1 MFDTLD
7 AIRQQLLAGEDNFA
21 EFKEVRL
28 GDRSVISPNSE
39 QFAGELVAFAN
50 ADGGV
55 IFLGVADDGS
65 VQGLPAGDLDRIEQW
80 VVNIASAGCD
90 PPIRPIIRRVR
101 LTPDQGTEGHLLL
114 VEIHRGLFAHRTSG
128 GRWLVRIGSTRR
140 DLTAQE
146 LARLLQQRGRAF
158 VFDEQAVMSATLDDL
173 DEGALGRHFGPS
185 AIPRRDLLRNTRI
198 TVADESGTDRPTVA
212 GLLAFGRDPQQHLI
226 PAHVHAGVYR
236 GTRLDSDEL
245 VHSVLIG
252 GTAAAQIDE
261 SVRFVDRFML
271 RPARKKLGRIEYP
284 QYDLEPVYEA
294 VVNAVAHRDYSIAG
308 SKIRLFLLADRL
320 ELYSPG
326 ALPNTITLETLPYRV
341 FTRNQ
346 LLVSFLSRMRS
357 ARTGSYYLES
367 RGEGVRRILE
377 ESEKHSGRRPEYR
390 LLGDELLLT
399 IWAQPSPHASRE
411 N

>member
-1 MFDTLD
+1 MFDSLD
-7 AIRQQLLAGEDNFA
+7 TIRRQLLAGEDSFA

-28 GDRSVISPNSE
+28 GGRSVISPNSE

-55 IFLGVADDGS
+55 VFLGVSDDGS
-65 VQGLPAGDLDRIEQW
+65 VQGLPAGDLDRVEQW
-80 VVNIASAGCD
+80 VVNIASNGCD
-90 PPIRPIIRRVR
+90 PPIRPVIRRVR
-101 LTPDQGTEGHLLL
+101 MTGQGTEGHLLL
-114 VEIHRGLFAHRTSG
+114 VELHRGLFAHRTSG
-128 GRWLVRIGSTRR
+128 GRWLVRIGSTKR

-146 LARLLQQRGRAF
+146 LARLLQERGRAF

-173 DEGALGRHFGPS
+173 DDGVLDRHFGPS
-185 AIPRRDLLRNTRI
+185 AIPRSDLLRNTRVA
-198 TVADESGTDRPTVA
+198 VADDGGTDRPTVA
-212 GLLAFGRDPQQHLI
+212 GLLAFGRDPQQHLM

-245 VHSVLIG
+245 VHSMLIG
-252 GTAAAQIDE
+252 GTAADQIDDA
-261 SVRFVDRFML
+261 VRFVDRFML

-284 QYDLEPVYEA
+284 QYALDPVYEA
-294 VVNAVAHRDYSIAG
+294 VVNAVAHRDYSVSG
-308 SKIRLFLLADRL
+308 SKIRLFLFTDRL

-326 ALPNTITLETLPYRV
+326 ALPNTLTLETLPYRV

-357 ARTGSYYLES
+357 AHNGSYYLES

-377 ESEKHSGRRPEYR
+377 QSEKHSGRRPEYR

-399 IWAQPSPHASRE
+399 IWAQPSPHASRDD
-411 N
+411 